1 MQNNI
6 AQPAPFSTEGAK
18 SFAGVSGAT
27 AKLPSS
33 VVELRDSQVVQN
45 AECLELDPSFNMRH
59 SNSEGLPDL
68 GESQNPGKLS
78 AKEQDHYDFLN
89 TLRKD
94 LKVDQAKLINLECRM
109 SGKFLTRLWR

>member
-6 AQPAPFSTEGAK
+6 AQPAPFSAGGAK
-18 SFAGVSGAT
+18 SFAGVSGT
-27 AKLPSS
+27 SKLAAS

-68 GESQNPGKLS
+68 GESQNPAKLS
-78 AKEQDHYDFLN
+78 AKEQDHYQFLN
-89 TLRKD
+89 ALQKD

-109 SGKFLTRLWR
+109 SGKCLTKLWR